1 MDNKFV
7 NGTMLSN
14 FAKKLKSNIKSD
26 LLGDKKLRYL
36 TQAEYDAL
44 TDDEKNDEN
53 IFYNITDANIEE
65 LFSGD
70 YNDLENKPC
79 YDTREFETISSPV
92 VFNGDLTDKTV
103 VELVSEANTMSSA
116 TTVKLYFVKIS
127 DAVPVVNGE
136 LFNIEMTM
144 FDTFEGDVT
153 NQTQNLDVVENDSYI
168 SFGDDSIVFVYNEST
183 ITTTYNGECTL
194 TPGIWFYGMQADSYE
209 AYVKN
214 YNMTFLLE
222 GELKKLPSQFV
233 DYMPG
238 KKLEG
243 ETFVVSI
250 AQTGS
255 DGYPEQVD
263 NVEKIAEEGSEIFN
277 DYENNKA
284 TGEFSHSEGTETM
297 AVDTGAH
304 AEGVGTKA
312 LGYAAHAEG
321 NRTSALGNGSHSE
334 GIRSI
339 TIGAASHSEGYETEA
354 NGERSHAEGA
364 NTKTA
369 RGTYY
374 GHAEGYYTEANGQYA
389 SHAEGYYTK
398 ASSNYQ
404 HVQGKFNIED
414 TEEKYAHIVGN
425 GTANA
430 NRKNAHTLDWE
441 GNAWFAG
448 DVQANNLPYTTNQ
461 ESLVMTISA
470 EDITNSYMES
480 IGIYSVDIDS
490 FDFFDVSKRYWIE
503 FAGEKLLA
511 SNYSTFNRY
520 DVPYSGFAASNRNFL
535 IEVGNE
541 ADGYF
546 YVDLRFAEPDSE
558 NNTITDINVYV
569 EEVQTLD
576 PKYLPNN
583 LIIHEGI
590 SMGRLGNVGMYSTAT
605 GFNVRAIGHCT
616 HAEGRD
622 CTAFA
627 DYSHAEGR
635 DCSAYGQFSHAEG
648 DGCSVEGSG
657 AHAEGYGCIAIGDS
671 SHAEGNRTKT
681 LESFSHSEGW
691 KTVATAV
698 GQHVQGKYNIEDTE
712 GKYAHIVGNG
722 NYTYDYET
730 GETTETYSNAH
741 TLDWDGNAWFQG
753 NVSID
758 GTPTNDNNLVTK
770 KYVDDVAANKVDV
783 VEGKALVNTGEIAR
797 LSKVDNY
804 NDTEVRGLIE
814 DLSESKADATSI
826 PTKVSQLT
834 NDSGFLTAVP
844 DTYATQAY
852 VTDAINKA
860 QLDGSDSEIDLSP
873 YALTS
878 DLALKADKT
887 ELHEHENQT
896 ILNSITAEHLTSMAE
911 ISDTLNGPKNYY
923 NAEMITESVYLNS
936 DGRLLANTTYFTTDY
951 IPIAPGQT
959 LYFYGANGRYDVQ
972 SNARF
977 VGFFDAGKNF
987 ITGSRV
993 ENVNQITNTYENGAY
1008 IKVTIANGGWGLG
1021 YIENVYPGVD
1031 IKYGEIPESKL
1042 WEKPQKIDVFLP
1054 DNIYCTVGT
1063 TIELY
1068 NNQVCLQADKL
1079 HLNWCC
1085 DYGHAMKRK
1094 FSFEGTSALA
1104 GQIIPVT
1111 LEIYNDYNVLKYTKT
1126 IQIHV
1131 VAAAITNTITCVPI
1145 GDSWTNQKPWLSEV
1159 INLSGE
1165 KVSFVGKFTATV
1177 KDANGNW
1184 REYNHE
1190 GRSGFSAYSY
1200 DGANAYTFGDA
1211 GEDTYHAFY
1220 NPTTARF
1227 DWNNYVDTVLGGTQP
1242 GAVILQMGINGIAAD
1257 NTGMVGHEVNM
1268 INLIRQDNA
1277 DIPIF
1282 VTLPAYKGNQDG
1294 LGIQESTDGHAY
1306 HKGVYDY
1313 LEKQKVMNYCSLL
1326 YEACKD
1332 MVGVYFIPLN
1342 ICFDSEYNYGA
1353 QEVPVNP
1360 RATSIIEKIP
1370 MEAVHPQDYGYYQMA
1385 DIVYSVICGNLS

>member
-1 MDNKFV
+1 MADVSKINGYNVKDKQARESIEALQNQKVDKAYVDEQINTIELTPGPKGDKGDPGIQGVQGLKGDKGEQGEQGPKGDTGEQGPEGPKGDKGDQGDQGDQGPKGDTGEQGEQGLKGDKGDQGEQGPEGPQGPKGDQGEQGPIGPTGPKGDDGLTTSVVV
-7 NGTMLSN
+7 NGTTYTHSNGIITLPNYPSINGLATETYVNNAVSGIVDSAPETLNTLNELAQALGDDPN
-14 FAKKLKSNIKSD
+14 FATTIANQIGQKADASVLNNYALKTEIPTDYITESELNAK
-26 LLGDKKLRYL
+26 GYL
-36 TQAEYDAL
+36 TEHQDISGKADKSELHNHDNKTVLDTITNDMITKWDKALPFEDSYVADCNTWLTNGYTKVSSTATANHPSQCTGTDKWGILFFVAENAAQGTGTQMYFPIDG
-44 TDDEKNDEN
+44 TYKGRV
-53 IFYNITDANIEE
+53 FVRSITNGNPNTWTLLSTFD
-65 LFSGD
+65 GD
-70 YNDLENKPC
+70 YNSLTNKP
-79 YDTREFETISSPV
+79 TIPTV
-92 VFNGDLTDKTV
+92 TNDLT
-103 VELVSEANTMSSA
+103 N
-116 TTVKLYFVKIS
+116 
-127 DAVPVVNGE
+127 
-136 LFNIEMTM
+136 
-144 FDTFEGDVT
+144 
-153 NQTQNLDVVENDSYI
+153 
-168 SFGDDSIVFVYNEST
+168 
-183 ITTTYNGECTL
+183 
-194 TPGIWFYGMQADSYE
+194 
-209 AYVKN
+209 
-214 YNMTFLLE
+214 
-222 GELKKLPSQFV
+222 ELKANYDAAYTHSQ
-233 DYMPG
+233 
-238 KKLEG
+238 
-243 ETFVVSI
+243 
-250 AQTGS
+250 
-255 DGYPEQVD
+255 
-263 NVEKIAEEGSEIFN
+263 
-277 DYENNKA
+277 
-284 TGEFSHSEGTETM
+284 
-297 AVDTGAH
+297 
-304 AEGVGTKA
+304 
-312 LGYAAHAEG
+312 AAHAPSDAQKNSDITKAEIEAKLIG
-321 NRTSALGNGSHSE
+321 TIDTHTHAVASTSTDGLMSASDKVKLTGISPEANNYTHPDKHEASIITQDSTHLFVTQTEKNTWNDKLSE
-334 GIRSI
+334 IPAEYI
-339 TIGAASHSEGYETEA
+339 TETELNA
-354 NGERSHAEGA
+354 KGLA
-364 NTKTA
+364 TKT
-369 RGTYY
+369 
-374 GHAEGYYTEANGQYA
+374 
-389 SHAEGYYTK
+389 
-398 ASSNYQ
+398 
-404 HVQGKFNIED
+404 
-414 TEEKYAHIVGN
+414 
-425 GTANA
+425 
-430 NRKNAHTLDWE
+430 
-441 GNAWFAG
+441 
-448 DVQANNLPYTTNQ
+448 
-461 ESLVMTISA
+461 
-470 EDITNSYMES
+470 
-480 IGIYSVDIDS
+480 
-490 FDFFDVSKRYWIE
+490 
-503 FAGEKLLA
+503 
-511 SNYSTFNRY
+511 
-520 DVPYSGFAASNRNFL
+520 
-535 IEVGNE
+535 
-541 ADGYF
+541 
-546 YVDLRFAEPDSE
+546 
-558 NNTITDINVYV
+558 
-569 EEVQTLD
+569 
-576 PKYLPNN
+576 
-583 LIIHEGI
+583 
-590 SMGRLGNVGMYSTAT
+590 
-605 GFNVRAIGHCT
+605 
-616 HAEGRD
+616 
-622 CTAFA
+622 
-627 DYSHAEGR
+627 
-635 DCSAYGQFSHAEG
+635 
-648 DGCSVEGSG
+648 
-657 AHAEGYGCIAIGDS
+657 
-671 SHAEGNRTKT
+671 
-681 LESFSHSEGW
+681 
-691 KTVATAV
+691 
-698 GQHVQGKYNIEDTE
+698 
-712 GKYAHIVGNG
+712 
-722 NYTYDYET
+722 
-730 GETTETYSNAH
+730 
-741 TLDWDGNAWFQG
+741 
-753 NVSID
+753 
-758 GTPTNDNNLVTK
+758 
-770 KYVDDVAANKVDV
+770 YVDDIAANKVDV

-804 NDTEVRGLIE
+804 NDAEVRGLIE
-814 DLSESKADATSI
+814 DLSESKADTTSI

-878 DLALKADKT
+878 DLDLKADKT

-896 ILNSITAEHLTSMAE
+896 LLNSITAEYLTSMAE
-911 ISDTLNGPKNYY
+911 ISETLNGPRNYY
-923 NAEMITESVYLNS
+923 NPEMITESVYLNS
-936 DGRLLANTTYFTTDY
+936 DGRLLANTIYFTTDY

-972 SNARF
+972 PNARF

-1008 IKVTIANGGWGLG
+1008 IKVTMANGGWGLG

-1054 DNIYCTVGT
+1054 DDIYCTVGT

-1085 DYGHAMKRK
+1085 DYGNAMKRK

-1294 LGIQESTDGHAY
+1294 LGIQESSDGHAY

-1342 ICFDSEYNYGA
+1342 VCFDSEYNYGA

-1385 DIVYSVICGNLS
+1385 DIVYSVMCSNLS

>member
-1 MDNKFV
+1 MADVSKINGYNVKDKQARESIEALQNQKVDKAYVDEQINTIELTPGPKGDKGDPGIQGVQGLKGDKGEQGEQGPKGDTGEQGPEGPKGDKGDQGDQGPKGDTGEQGEQGLKGDKGDQGEQGPEGPQGPKGDQGEQGPIGPTGPKGDDGLTTSVVV
-7 NGTMLSN
+7 NGTTYTHSNGIITLPNYPSINGLATETYVNNAVSGIVDSAPETLNTLNELAQALGDDPN
-14 FAKKLKSNIKSD
+14 FATTIANQIGQKADASVLNNYALKTEIPTDYITESELNAK
-26 LLGDKKLRYL
+26 GYL
-36 TQAEYDAL
+36 TEHQDISGKADKSELHNHDNKTVLDTITNDMITKWDKALPFEDSYVADCNTWLTNGYTKVSSTATANHPSQCTGTDKWGILFFVAENAAQGTGTQMYFPIDG
-44 TDDEKNDEN
+44 TYKGRV
-53 IFYNITDANIEE
+53 FVRSITNGNPNTWTLLSTFD
-65 LFSGD
+65 GD
-70 YNDLENKPC
+70 YNSLTNKP
-79 YDTREFETISSPV
+79 TIPTV
-92 VFNGDLTDKTV
+92 TNDLT
-103 VELVSEANTMSSA
+103 N
-116 TTVKLYFVKIS
+116 
-127 DAVPVVNGE
+127 
-136 LFNIEMTM
+136 
-144 FDTFEGDVT
+144 
-153 NQTQNLDVVENDSYI
+153 
-168 SFGDDSIVFVYNEST
+168 
-183 ITTTYNGECTL
+183 
-194 TPGIWFYGMQADSYE
+194 
-209 AYVKN
+209 
-214 YNMTFLLE
+214 
-222 GELKKLPSQFV
+222 ELKANYDAAYTHSQ
-233 DYMPG
+233 
-238 KKLEG
+238 
-243 ETFVVSI
+243 
-250 AQTGS
+250 
-255 DGYPEQVD
+255 
-263 NVEKIAEEGSEIFN
+263 
-277 DYENNKA
+277 
-284 TGEFSHSEGTETM
+284 
-297 AVDTGAH
+297 
-304 AEGVGTKA
+304 
-312 LGYAAHAEG
+312 AAHAPSDAQKNSDITKAEIEAKLIG
-321 NRTSALGNGSHSE
+321 TIDTHTHAVASTSTDGLMSASDKVKLTGISPEANNYTHPDKHEASIITQDSTHLFVTQTEKNTWNDKLSE
-334 GIRSI
+334 IPAEYI
-339 TIGAASHSEGYETEA
+339 TETELNA
-354 NGERSHAEGA
+354 KGLA
-364 NTKTA
+364 TKT
-369 RGTYY
+369 
-374 GHAEGYYTEANGQYA
+374 
-389 SHAEGYYTK
+389 
-398 ASSNYQ
+398 
-404 HVQGKFNIED
+404 
-414 TEEKYAHIVGN
+414 
-425 GTANA
+425 
-430 NRKNAHTLDWE
+430 
-441 GNAWFAG
+441 
-448 DVQANNLPYTTNQ
+448 
-461 ESLVMTISA
+461 
-470 EDITNSYMES
+470 
-480 IGIYSVDIDS
+480 
-490 FDFFDVSKRYWIE
+490 
-503 FAGEKLLA
+503 
-511 SNYSTFNRY
+511 
-520 DVPYSGFAASNRNFL
+520 
-535 IEVGNE
+535 
-541 ADGYF
+541 
-546 YVDLRFAEPDSE
+546 
-558 NNTITDINVYV
+558 
-569 EEVQTLD
+569 
-576 PKYLPNN
+576 
-583 LIIHEGI
+583 
-590 SMGRLGNVGMYSTAT
+590 
-605 GFNVRAIGHCT
+605 
-616 HAEGRD
+616 
-622 CTAFA
+622 
-627 DYSHAEGR
+627 
-635 DCSAYGQFSHAEG
+635 
-648 DGCSVEGSG
+648 
-657 AHAEGYGCIAIGDS
+657 
-671 SHAEGNRTKT
+671 
-681 LESFSHSEGW
+681 
-691 KTVATAV
+691 
-698 GQHVQGKYNIEDTE
+698 
-712 GKYAHIVGNG
+712 
-722 NYTYDYET
+722 
-730 GETTETYSNAH
+730 
-741 TLDWDGNAWFQG
+741 
-753 NVSID
+753 
-758 GTPTNDNNLVTK
+758 
-770 KYVDDVAANKVDV
+770 YVDDIAANKVDV

-804 NDTEVRGLIE
+804 NDAEVRGLIE
-814 DLSESKADATSI
+814 DLSESKADTTSI

-878 DLALKADKT
+878 DLDLKADKT

-896 ILNSITAEHLTSMAE
+896 LLNSITAEYLTSMAE
-911 ISDTLNGPKNYY
+911 ISETLNGPRNYY
-923 NAEMITESVYLNS
+923 NPEMITESVYLNS

-972 SNARF
+972 PNARF

-1008 IKVTIANGGWGLG
+1008 IKVTMANGGWGLG

-1054 DNIYCTVGT
+1054 DDIYCTVGT

-1085 DYGHAMKRK
+1085 DYGNAMKRK

-1131 VAAAITNTITCVPI
+1131 VATTITNPITCVPI
-1145 GDSWTNQKPWLSEV
+1145 GDSWTNQKPWPAEV

-1294 LGIQESTDGHAY
+1294 LGIQESSDGHAY

-1342 ICFDSEYNYGA
+1342 VCFDSEYNYGA

-1385 DIVYSVICGNLS
+1385 DIVYSVMCSNLS